1 MVKNYLKI
9 ALRFMLRQKGF
20 SIINISGLTI
30 GITCSLLILLYIQD
44 ELSYDSFHPDAPR
57 TYRIGFKGRLEGRQ
71 FISAQTGTPVAK
83 ALQKEIPEIESTLR
97 IANWATFP
105 VRYEDKA
112 FTEDKLLLSDSNFFR
127 FFNFKL
133 VDGHPDTVLN
143 GEKKLVITESAARRY
158 FDYKGTG
165 DRSPIGKSLML
176 AQGYP
181 VTVTGIAED
190 PPTNSH
196 FHFTMILSLTS
207 WDEANTGNWITG
219 RVVTYFKLRQG
230 ASVDNVTSQF
240 DLIIEKNVSHELEQ
254 FNHITLSEFK
264 AQGNDLQFFDQPI
277 TSIHLKS
284 QLSDEIEMNSDI
296 QYIYIFGSV
305 VLLIT
310 VLACIN
316 FMNLSTARSA
326 SRAKEVGVRK
336 SVGAQTGKLVIQFLM
351 ESYFYIVIAVFLSLF
366 FITVLLPFFNL
377 FTHKHLSVATLFRP
391 QYVLGGL
398 VFTLIVGLLA
408 GSYPAFYLTHFNPVE
423 VLKGKLRAKLRTYG
437 IRNVLVVFQFVIS
450 TVLIIATL
458 IVYQQLRY
466 LHQVNTGFDKNNI
479 INLLHTKNL
488 GSKGKAFKQ
497 ELLQYP
503 EISSASYANRL
514 PPNVEWQSVFRE
526 VDSVKEYFMAVYE
539 MDADHLETMRYSMS
553 AGRFFSSQIPSDT
566 NAIILN
572 ETAAQKLGIKDFK
585 GQKFVTN
592 YDHDGRKR
600 EVIGIIKDFNF
611 QSFREPVQPL
621 AVVMGPEPNWEMA
634 IRLTKGDTDNKLA
647 LVRSFWKKH
656 APEAPFEYTFLDK
669 NFEAKHRTEKKL
681 GMVSALFTALVIFIA
696 CLGLFGLA
704 AFTAE
709 QRTKEIGIRKVMGA
723 SENDIIVM
731 INKDF
736 LRPVLIA
743 NLIAW
748 PLAGWI
754 MHLWLQQFAYRI
766 SFPWIVFVFAALISL
781 IVALVSISFQASRAA
796 RGNPVR
802 SLRNE

>member
-1 MVKNYLKI
+1 MQ
-9 ALRFMLRQKGF
+9 RQKGF

-44 ELSYDSFHPDAPR
+44 ELSYDKFHPDADR
-57 TYRIGFKGRLEGRQ
+57 TFRIGFKGRLEGRQ

-97 IANWATFP
+97 IASWATFP

-133 VDGHPDTVLN
+133 IDGHPDTVLT
-143 GEKKLVITESAARRY
+143 GERKLVITESAARRY
-158 FDYKGTG
+158 FGYKGVG

-176 AQGYP
+176 AQGYS
-181 VTVTGIAED
+181 VTVTGIAAD

-196 FHFTMILSLTS
+196 FHFTMILSLKS
-207 WDEANTGNWITG
+207 WDEANAGNWITG
-219 RVVTYFKLRQG
+219 RVVTYFKLREG
-230 ASVDNVTSQF
+230 ADIHDVTSRF
-240 DLIIEKNVSHELEQ
+240 DVIIEKNVSRELEQ
-254 FNHITLSEFK
+254 LNRITLAEFK
-264 AQGNDLQFFDQPI
+264 SQGNDLQFFDQSL
-277 TSIHLKS
+277 TSIHLNSK
-284 QLSDEIEMNSDI
+284 LSDEIELNSDI

-351 ESYFYIVIAVFLSLF
+351 ESYVYIVIAVLLSLF
-366 FITVLLPFFNL
+366 LIAVLLPFFNL
-377 FTHKHLSVATLFRP
+377 FTYKHLSIATLFRP
-391 QYVLGGL
+391 DYLLGGL
-398 VFTLIVGLLA
+398 MFTLIVGLLA
-408 GSYPAFYLTHFNPVE
+408 GSYPAFYLTHFNPIE
-423 VLKGKLRAKLRTYG
+423 VLKGQLRAKLRTYG

-458 IVYQQLRY
+458 VVNQQLRY
-466 LHQVNTGFDKNNI
+466 LQQANTGFDKSNI
-479 INLLHTKNL
+479 LNLLHTKNL
-488 GSKGKAFKQ
+488 GSHGKAFKQ
-497 ELLQYP
+497 ELLKYP

-514 PPNVEWQSVFRE
+514 PPNVEWQSVFRQ

-553 AGRFFSSQIPSDT
+553 EGRFFSSQIVSDT
-566 NAIILN
+566 NTIILN
-572 ETAAQKLGIKDFK
+572 ETAAKKLGIKDFR
-585 GQKFVTN
+585 GQKLVTN
-592 YDHDGRKR
+592 YDHDGRER

-634 IRLTKGDTDNKLA
+634 IRLTKGDTEDKLA

-656 APEAPFEYTFLDK
+656 APDAPFEYTFLDQ
-669 NFEAKHRTEKKL
+669 NFEAKHRSEKKL
-681 GMVSALFTALVIFIA
+681 GIVSALFTALVIFIA

-754 MHLWLQQFAYRI
+754 MHLWLEQFAFRI
-766 SFPWIVFVFAALISL
+766 SFPWIIFVFAALISL

>member
-1 MVKNYLKI
+1 MKI
-9 ALRFMLRQKGF
+9 ALRFMARQKGF

-44 ELSYDSFHPDAPR
+44 ELSYDKFHPDAAR
-57 TYRIGFKGRLEGRQ
+57 TYRLGFKGKLEGRQ
-71 FISAQTGTPVAK
+71 FVSAQTGTPVAK
-83 ALQKEIPEIESTLR
+83 ALQKEIPEVESTLR
-97 IANWATFP
+97 LASWATFP
-105 VRYEDKA
+105 VHYEDKA
-112 FTEDKLLLSDSNFFR
+112 FTEDKLLLADSNFFR
-127 FFNFKL
+127 FFNFRL
-133 VDGHPDTVLN
+133 IEGNPDSVLN
-143 GEKKLVITESAARRY
+143 GQRKLVITESAAKRY
-158 FDYKGTG
+158 FGYKGPG

-176 AQGYP
+176 AQGYA
-181 VTVTGIAED
+181 VKVSGIAAD
-190 PPTNSH
+190 PPVNSH
-196 FHFTMILSLTS
+196 FHFSMILSLIS
-207 WDEANTGNWITG
+207 WDEASTGNWITG
-219 RVVTYFKLRQG
+219 RVITYFKLRPD
-230 ASVDNVTSQF
+230 ADIKNVTSRF

-254 FNHITLSEFK
+254 FNHITLAEFK
-264 AQGNDLQFFDQPI
+264 SQGNDLQFFEQPI

-284 QLSDEIEMNSDI
+284 KLSDEIEPNGDI

-336 SVGAQTGKLVIQFLM
+336 SVGAQTGKLVMQFLL
-351 ESYFYIVIAVFLSLF
+351 ESYFYIIIAVLFSLF
-366 FITVLLPFFNL
+366 LVAVMLPFFNL
-377 FTHKHLSVATLFRP
+377 FTYKHLSIVVLFKP
-391 QYVLGGL
+391 QYILGGL
-398 VFTLIVGLLA
+398 IFTFVVGLLA

-423 VLKGKLRAKLRTYG
+423 VLKGKLRAKLRSYG
-437 IRNVLVVFQFVIS
+437 IRNFLVVFQFIIS

-466 LHQVNTGFDKNNI
+466 MQTANAGFDKGNI

-488 GSKGKAFKQ
+488 GDKGPAFKQ
-497 ELLQYP
+497 ELMKYP

-514 PPNVEWQSVFRE
+514 PPNVEWQSVFRQ

-539 MDADHLETMRYSMS
+539 MDADHLVTMRYAMS
-553 AGRFFSSQIPSDT
+553 KGRFFSSQMPSDT

-572 ETAAQKLGIKDFK
+572 ETAAKKLGIKDFR
-585 GQKFVTN
+585 GQKIVTN
-592 YDHDGRKR
+592 YDHDGRER
-600 EVIGIIKDFNF
+600 ELIGIIKDFNF
-611 QSFREPVQPL
+611 QSFREPVQAL

-634 IRLTKGDTDNKLA
+634 IRLTKGDTEDKLA
-647 LVRSFWKKH
+647 LVRSFWKKYV
-656 APEAPFEYTFLDK
+656 PEAPFEYTFLDK
-669 NFEAKHRTEKKL
+669 NFEAKHRAEEKL
-681 GMVSALFTALVIFIA
+681 GIVSALFSALVIFIA

-704 AFTAE
+704 TFTAE

-736 LRPVLIA
+736 LRPVMIA

-748 PLAGWI
+748 PLAGWL
-754 MHLWLQQFAYRI
+754 MYLWLEQFAFRI
-766 SFPWIVFVFAALISL
+766 PFPWTVFVFAALISL
-781 IVALVSISFQASRAA
+781 IVALVSISFQASKAA
-796 RGNPVR
+796 RGNPVK